1 MLLLVWAARSCV
13 CLTSQA
19 GKAAHH
25 ILQQA
30 SPGLLV
36 EAFLLRAK
44 LKASKDPGLER
55 APQHICCIQWHNKSD
70 QILGMEEGV
79 ESAF

>member
-1 MLLLVWAARSCV
+1 MLLLVWAALSCV
-13 CLTSQA
+13 CLMSQA

-25 ILQQA
+25 ILQLA

-44 LKASKDPGLER
+44 LKASKDPGLEL
-55 APQHICCIQWHNKSD
+55 APQHVCCIQWHNKSD